1 MPIGYWHG
9 SLFSNMKT
17 SANVIQWG
25 GQFWNSFPGGR
36 HTKTQMGNGHF
47 PQQGKYKAAFFDNCL
62 YLNPNN
68 EKLAPYGFPTRATRL
83 SCYDISKAGQGESG
97 LGFYFGGPGGVGC
110 DGL

>member
-1 MPIGYWHG
+1 MSYNGEG
-9 SLFSNMKT
+9 SSGTLFLEGATPKLKWATVIFLNK
-17 SANVIQWG
+17 ANIKQHV
-25 GQFWNSFPGGR
+25 
-36 HTKTQMGNGHF
+36 
-47 PQQGKYKAAFFDNCL
+47 FDNCL